1 MLFTK
6 RNLHPAACTV
16 PVCHLFAA
24 TETLC
29 VKMIIKSSKTIQS
42 ATFHP
47 LKSIFFKE
55 LKHHFIWHNFHNS
68 PLFLEVNILIICI
81 MCFITFE
88 DILWIFM
95 GFHINFQEQSVKS

>member
-29 VKMIIKSSKTIQS
+29 VKRIMKSSKTIQS

-47 LKSIFFKE
+47 FKE
-55 LKHHFIWHNFHNS
+55 IKHHFIWHDF
-68 PLFLEVNILIICI
+68 PLFLEVNILIVKLIK
-81 MCFITFE
+81 

-95 GFHINFQEQSVKS
+95 GVFA